1 MSVTHPTVTHTHD
14 PGRPGPA
21 TPTPPV
27 STQLRAILAR
37 VHFYAGVFVAP
48 FLLIAALSGAL
59 YAVAPTLEKLVY
71 HDQITAPPS
80 STVLPLEQQT
90 AAAQAQFPGLD
101 VVQIWPADQPGTATR
116 ILFADDSLEDGLERA
131 VFVDPGTATVQG
143 DLSSYSGLGELPVR
157 RWISSL
163 HRDLHLGPPGEVYS
177 ELAASWLLILALTG
191 LVLWWRKVRSTRH
204 GKTSTMSPFLRGI
217 PARPGSRQ
225 KTMSLHAT
233 LGTWFTIVI
242 LGIAMTGLTWSTFA
256 GANISSI
263 VDRMSWRSDPLQTS
277 LIADAPAAAAGDHS
291 DHQDHTPTS
300 TDFQIPV
307 DQAPNVLAV
316 ARQSGLEGPVRM
328 FPPGDADTAWS
339 VSELWVPWTFSSDSV
354 AIDGATGRV
363 VDTQDFEDLSL
374 YSKLSSWGIYLHMG
388 ILFGL
393 PLQIALAATALAI
406 VAMAILGYRMWWR
419 RRPTRGG
426 MPTALGQ
433 LTGHHWKAYLI
444 AAALAV
450 AIGAFLPLL
459 GASLAVFLTID
470 LALTTRKNIAA
481 NRGNTTATSK

>member
-1 MSVTHPTVTHTHD
+1 MSVTHPTASHTRD
-14 PGRPGPA
+14 PGPSGPDQ
-21 TPTPPV
+21 PTRSV
-27 STQLRAILAR
+27 GAQLGAILAR

-48 FLLIAALSGAL
+48 FLIIAALSGAL
-59 YAVAPTLEKLVY
+59 YAVAPTLEKVVH

-90 AAAQAQFPGLD
+90 AAAQAQFPDLD
-101 VVQIWPADQPGTATR
+101 VVQIWPADHPGTATR

-157 RWISSL
+157 SWISSL

-191 LVLWWRKVRSTRH
+191 VVLWWRKVRSTRR
-204 GKTSTMSPFLRGI
+204 GKTSTMSSFLRGI

-225 KTMSLHAT
+225 KVMSLHAT
-233 LGTWFTIVI
+233 LGTWLTIAL

-256 GANISSI
+256 GANIDTV
-263 VDRMSWRSDPLQTS
+263 VDKMDWRSAPLQTS
-277 LIADAPAAAAGDHS
+277 LAENAPAAGGHS
-291 DHQDHTPTS
+291 DHQGHTPTAAA
-300 TDFQIPV
+300 FQVPV
-307 DQAPNVLAV
+307 AQAPEVLAV
-316 ARQSGLEGPVRM
+316 ARQAGLDGPVRL
-328 FPPGDADTAWS
+328 FPPADADTAWH
-339 VSELWVPWTFSSDSV
+339 VSERWVPWTFSSDSI

-363 VDTQDFEDLSL
+363 VDTQDFDDLSL

-393 PLQIALAATALAI
+393 PLQIALAATALTV
-406 VAMAILGYRMWWR
+406 VALAVLGYRMWWK

-426 MPTALGQ
+426 VSTAPGR

-444 AAALAV
+444 AVALAV

-459 GASLAVFLTID
+459 GISLAVFFAID
-470 LALTTRKNIAA
+470 LALTARGTIAA
-481 NRGNTTATSK
+481 NRATTPATSK

>member
-1 MSVTHPTVTHTHD
+1 MSVTHPTASHTRD
-14 PGRPGPA
+14 PGPSGPGQ
-21 TPTPPV
+21 PTRSV
-27 STQLRAILAR
+27 GAQLGAILAR

-48 FLLIAALSGAL
+48 FLIIAALSGAL

-80 STVLPLEQQT
+80 STVLPLEQQI

-101 VVQIWPADQPGTATR
+101 VVQIWPADHPGTATR
-116 ILFADDSLEDGLERA
+116 ILFADDSLENGLERA

-157 RWISSL
+157 SWISSL

-177 ELAASWLLILALTG
+177 ELAASWLLILTLTG

-217 PARPGSRQ
+217 PTRPGSRQ
-225 KTMSLHAT
+225 KVMSLHAT
-233 LGTWFTIVI
+233 LGTWFTIAI

-256 GANISSI
+256 GANIDTV
-263 VDRMSWRSDPLQTS
+263 VDKMSWRSEPLQTS
-277 LIADAPAAAAGDHS
+277 LAENAPASAGEHS
-291 DHQDHTPTS
+291 EHQGHTPTAAA
-300 TDFQIPV
+300 FQVPV
-307 DQAPNVLAV
+307 DQAPEVLAV
-316 ARQSGLEGPVRM
+316 ARQAGLDGPVRI
-328 FPPGDADTAWS
+328 FPPAEADTAWK
-339 VSELWVPWTFSSDSV
+339 VSERWVPWTFSSDSI

-363 VDTQDFEDLSL
+363 VDTQDFDDLSL

-406 VAMAILGYRMWWR
+406 VAMAILGYRMWWK

-426 MPTALGQ
+426 MPTALGR

-470 LALTTRKNIAA
+470 LALTARRTIAA
-481 NRGNTTATSK
+481 NRADTPATSK